1 MAIYDLLRPSEYV
14 PKELYQE
21 RLKLC
26 NECPERLE
34 KNNGRVLRKL
44 SRCPECGC
52 IISLKAK
59 LYTEECP
66 LGDW

>member
-1 MAIYDLLRPSEYV
+1 MAIYHLANPNHYV
-14 PKELYQE
+14 DPETYRK
-21 RLKLC
+21 RLTIC

-34 KNNGRVLRKL
+34 YSKGKTLKKL

-52 IISLKAK
+52 ILSLKAK
-59 LYTEECP
+59 LDTEECP